1 MTRLILGV
9 LGEKLAMPPD
19 QAERWIVDLIRN
31 ADLDA
36 KIDSEHNCVIMRG
49 TSQSIYEQVMER
61 TQDLNMRSATLA
73 QNLQTILN
81 EARKEKEKKE
91 QAVLEEE

>member
-36 KIDSEHNCVIMRG
+36 KIDSEHNCVVMRG

-61 TQDLNMRSATLA
+61 MQDLNMRSATLA
-73 QNLQTILN
+73 QNLQTVLN

-91 QAVLEEE
+91 RAALEEE

>member
-1 MTRLILGV
+1 
-9 LGEKLAMPPD
+9 
-19 QAERWIVDLIRN
+19 
-31 ADLDA
+31 
-36 KIDSEHNCVIMRG
+36 MRG

-73 QNLQTILN
+73 QNLQTVLN

-91 QAVLEEE
+91 RAALEEE